1 MYLYIVEYWVPFPL
15 SEYGGLQ
22 LVIASS
28 NADCISILE
37 ERVDDYEKKN
47 WPNYKALIETEV
59 IKAKVLHLSTA
70 NSYERG
76 IIQEFTT

>member
-1 MYLYIVEYWVPFPL
+1 MYAYLVEYWVPFPS

-22 LVIASS
+22 VVIASS

-37 ERVDDYEKKN
+37 NEASPYDKGKYPDYKT
-47 WPNYKALIETEV
+47 LIETEV

-76 IIQEFTT
+76 ILEEFIT

>member
-1 MYLYIVEYWVPFPL
+1 MYAYLVEYWVPFPS
-15 SEYGGLQ
+15 SEYGGIQ
-22 LVIASS
+22 IVIASS

-37 ERVDDYEKKN
+37 EHVSDYDKKAY
-47 WPNYKALIETEV
+47 PNYKTLIETEV

-76 IIQEFTT
+76 ILQEFIT